1 MIILCFRQY
10 VTKGQKV
17 LGVFFYSIY
26 MQYLKEKRLFNPLM
40 SAFHT
45 FVVKHFLPAYFFYR
59 YLCKFYT
66 RESCLSRTQNQFIIN
81 TTQFRSNYGPKSRFC
96 PRKTVHFGGAL
107 LKKRKRFFDISLL
120 NGYRY
125 HKFLTDSSPQILRAI
140 KK

>member
-1 MIILCFRQY
+1 
-10 VTKGQKV
+10 
-17 LGVFFYSIY
+17 
-26 MQYLKEKRLFNPLM
+26 M

-107 LKKRKRFFDISLL
+107 LKKRKRFFDISLF
-120 NGYRY
+120 GYRY
-125 HKFLTDSSPQILRAI
+125 HKIFNRFESPDTKSY
-140 KK
+140 KKVMKNKSTLLKIRKMVNS